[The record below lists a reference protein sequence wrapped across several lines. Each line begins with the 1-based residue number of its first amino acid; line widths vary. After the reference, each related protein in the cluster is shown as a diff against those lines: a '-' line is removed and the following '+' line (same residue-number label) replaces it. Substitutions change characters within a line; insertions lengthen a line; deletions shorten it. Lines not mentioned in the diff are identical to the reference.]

1 MRKAHKTV
9 NCVRSLEFI
18 EIALVCVAFAAAK
31 AAVAAAAFDDV
42 NDDDDGSV
50 VVFAGV
56 LVYVSV
62 SVYARICLCAYVLH
76 IMRDN

>member
-1 MRKAHKTV
+1 M

-18 EIALVCVAFAAAK
+18 EIALVCVSFAAAK
-31 AAVAAAAFDDV
+31 AAATAAFDDV

-62 SVYARICLCAYVLH
+62 YARICLCAYVLH